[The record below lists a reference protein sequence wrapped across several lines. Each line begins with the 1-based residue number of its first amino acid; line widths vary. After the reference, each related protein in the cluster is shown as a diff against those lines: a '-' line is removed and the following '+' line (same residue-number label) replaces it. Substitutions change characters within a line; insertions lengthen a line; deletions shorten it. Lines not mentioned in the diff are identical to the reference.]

1 MIMSVMK
8 NQTSSAASE
17 LDIEDVLELF
27 LIKLQELDQRL
38 DKLESHA
45 DYLGKPICAGVS

>member
-1 MIMSVMK
+1 MSVKK
-8 NQTSSAASE
+8 NHSSSTASE
-17 LDIEDVLELF
+17 MEIEDVLELF
-27 LIKLQELDQRL
+27 LIKLQELDHRL